1 MITAEKVTAMGYLLG
16 RLTMSPTDKFSAQT
30 ILDELSDIVEAQEEA
45 QEEAQP

>member
-16 RLTMSPTDKFSAQT
+16 RLTMSPTDKFT